1 LESCLLKHQ
10 IRLCSKKKLDYKNSF
25 QFLLHP
31 NQQTPHMHKHTTRHF
46 SFCLL
51 TTCAMQLVNNFALA
65 AYLFVLQAF
74 TPPPAISTALPA
86 QPNMVKHFMA

>member
-1 LESCLLKHQ
+1 
-10 IRLCSKKKLDYKNSF
+10 
-25 QFLLHP
+25 
-31 NQQTPHMHKHTTRHF
+31 MHKHTTRHF

-74 TPPPAISTALPA
+74 TPPRYFHSLTGTA
-86 QPNMVKHFMA
+86 KHG